1 MGGVHIRRDIAHMY
15 CPDKRDRLVE
25 RPRLQVVYLPE
36 RNLVSS
42 GRLPQ
47 QLSRELN
54 FQMTRRL
61 FFWISA
67 ASSNFKVT
75 SAAIGWSSL
84 EFIQTS

>member
-1 MGGVHIRRDIAHMY
+1 MY

-36 RNLVSS
+36 RNSVSS
-42 GRLPQ
+42 GRLVSQ

-54 FQMTRRL
+54 FQMTGRL
-61 FFWISA
+61 FFWINA

-75 SAAIGWSSL
+75 SAATGWSSL
-84 EFIQTS
+84 EFIETS